1 MNREVVLT
9 ADGSST
15 LLDKE
20 KQITYHSLHGAVQES
35 VHVFI
40 RNGLEQFLSQNE
52 IQILEMGFG
61 SGLNAL
67 LTWNFAQLHQKKVE
81 FTTFEKFP
89 LEADIVH
96 QLHFATVDDEADKL
110 LQLHQSSW
118 GLPTRFSEFF
128 TLTKIND
135 DFLNCAFQNKFHLV
149 YYDAFAPS
157 AQPELWTPAVFEL
170 IYNALGQDGMLVT
183 YCAKGQVKR
192 DLKSVGFNVETLPGP
207 PGKREMI
214 RAVKK

>member
-15 LLDKE
+15 LLDRD
-20 KQITYHSLHGAVQES
+20 KQVTYHSIHGAVQES

-40 RNGLEQFLSQNE
+40 RNGLEQLQIQNE
-52 IQILEMGFG
+52 IQVLEMGFG
-61 SGLNAL
+61 TGLNAL
-67 LTWNFAQLHQKKVE
+67 LTWNFAQSYHKKIE
-81 FTTFEKFP
+81 YTTFEKFP
-89 LEADIVH
+89 LEADLVQ
-96 QLHFATVDDEADKL
+96 QLHFATADDEADKL

-118 GLPTRFSEFF
+118 GLAIRLSEYFS
-128 TLTKIND
+128 LTKLND
-135 DFLNCAFQNKFHLV
+135 DFLNCAFQNRFHLV

-157 AQPELWTPAVFEL
+157 AQPELWTPAVFKL
-170 IYNALGQDGMLVT
+170 IYNALDHNGMLVT

-192 DLKSVGFNVETLPGP
+192 DLKSLGFSVETLSGP

>member
-9 ADGSST
+9 ADGSTT
-15 LLDKE
+15 LLDRD

-52 IQILEMGFG
+52 IQVLEMGYG

-67 LTWNFAQLHQKKVE
+67 LTWNFAQLHQKKIE
-81 FTTFEKFP
+81 YTTFEKFP
-89 LEADIVH
+89 LEADLVR
-96 QLHFATVDDEADKL
+96 QLHFATADDEADKL

-118 GLPTRFSEFF
+118 GLAIRLSEYFS
-128 TLTKIND
+128 LTKLND
-135 DFLNCAFQNKFHLV
+135 DFLNCTIQNKFNLV

-157 AQPELWTPAVFEL
+157 AQPELWTPAVFRL
-170 IYNALGQDGMLVT
+170 IYNALDHNGMLVT

-192 DLKSVGFNVETLPGP
+192 DLKSVGFNVETLSGP

-214 RAVKK
+214 RALKK